1 MNRGINKMPYRQGE
15 SGNPKGRPKTT
26 EEFKKLL
33 SEYTVPALKV
43 IKEIMNDRAAKD
55 CDRLNAAK
63 YILDKALG
71 YNYAMFDDSEE
82 GDGALTVRIIKAKR
96 KDEEE

>member
-1 MNRGINKMPYRQGE
+1 MSFKKGE
-15 SGNPKGRPKTT
+15 SGNPNGRPKTT

-33 SEYTVPALKV
+33 SESTVPALKV
-43 IKEIMNDRAAKD
+43 IKEIMNDKNAKHY
-55 CDRLNAAK
+55 DRLCAAK

-82 GDGALTVRIIKAKR
+82 GDGALTVRIVKAKR